1 MAPELISGM
10 ARTPSRLTDLHSL
23 SVLLFQM
30 LVGEHPLNGK
40 KEYEMSFEKMEE
52 ADILS
57 ELYGLGT
64 ACFIF
69 KDENDLDKYIVPA
82 EPAHANA
89 KVLWSMYPD
98 FIRRLFTRAFTEG
111 IRNPHDRPLSNE
123 WTDAFIK
130 LFGLLYVC
138 PKCGMSHLYDRELFY
153 NSGGT
158 PACSKCGTNVHV
170 PRIKVG
176 DNVVLITD
184 RSVLYISSLAIPAH
198 HRFTPVLEA
207 EVKGGRLRF
216 KNLSDYRVECHG
228 MYAQKGAYT
237 DYITSSDSISV
248 NGKTYRIAL

>member
-1 MAPELISGM
+1 
-10 ARTPSRLTDLHSL
+10 
-23 SVLLFQM
+23 
-30 LVGEHPLNGK
+30 
-40 KEYEMSFEKMEE
+40 MEE

-57 ELYGLGT
+57 ALYGPDT

-69 KDENDLDKYIVPA
+69 KDESDLDKYIVPS

-89 KVLWSMYPD
+89 KTLWAMYPD
-98 FIRRLFTRAFTEG
+98 YIKRLFTRAFVDG
-111 IRNPHDRPLSNE
+111 IRNPHERPLSNE
-123 WTDAFIK
+123 WTDAFVR
-130 LFGLLYVC
+130 FYGSLYSC
-138 PKCGMSHLYDRELFY
+138 PKCGMSHLYDRELFFK
-153 NSGGT
+153 SQGT
-158 PACSKCGTNVHV
+158 PACSKCKTPIHA

-184 RSVLYISSLAIPAH
+184 KSELYTSSLAIPAP
-198 HRFTPVLEA
+198 HRFTPVLMA
-207 EVKGGRLRF
+207 EVKNGRLRF